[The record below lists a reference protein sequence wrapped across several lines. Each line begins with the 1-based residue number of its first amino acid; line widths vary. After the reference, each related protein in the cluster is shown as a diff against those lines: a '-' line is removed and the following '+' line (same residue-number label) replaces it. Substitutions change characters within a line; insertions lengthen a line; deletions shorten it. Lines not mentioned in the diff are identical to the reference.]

1 MWRDAD
7 LLHSS
12 LSLHNSILRVPVGL
26 SSLGFVPDLTLNQ
39 MPQPQV
45 LSRVTV
51 LILRDIKVH
60 KQQVVIVQPL
70 HDGTNQ
76 DSKHYVHLQT

>member
-1 MWRDAD
+1 M
-7 LLHSS
+7 
-12 LSLHNSILRVPVGL
+12 LRVPAGL

-51 LILRDIKVH
+51 LILRDVTVLVH

-70 HDGTNQ
+70 HVGTNL
-76 DSKHYVHLQT
+76 DSKHHVHMQT